1 MNVSEYLL
9 MVVGASSAGIIADI
23 VNSSVS
29 NRIRGLEK
37 YIKFGVTLC
46 IASCMVIPLM
56 NITKGDEW
64 LELKTTP
71 YNEYTNNDAV
81 YSENYILERECEEEL
96 FNEIWQAEEYKYYLE
111 SARYK
116 HSFEELKKEGK
127 RVCFAIFNSYQNSDF
142 SPYLL
147 EVAFDDDKHF
157 KACNYI
163 SLYMHITIIGDIT
176 S

>member
-96 FNEIWQAEEYKYYLE
+96 FNEI
-111 SARYK
+111 
-116 HSFEELKKEGK
+116 FKKTG
-127 RVCFAIFNSYQNSDF
+127 
-142 SPYLL
+142 
-147 EVAFDDDKHF
+147 
-157 KACNYI
+157 
-163 SLYMHITIIGDIT
+163 IT
-176 S
+176 SVSISIQIEREENKPIIKKAEVILRKDDVGSLEIVKDVAQAALGTEVEVITEE